1 MGQKLFVLP
10 GLMREGPSGISF
22 YLQQGEGQR
31 ETVFVLVLLLSVVT
45 SLALFG
51 FPAPR
56 PCALK
61 SRTPGVPVLNYT

>member
-1 MGQKLFVLP
+1 MFSLDQWGW
-10 GLMREGPSGISF
+10 GPSGISF

-51 FPAPR
+51 FPAPLG
-56 PCALK
+56 ALK

>member
-1 MGQKLFVLP
+1 M
-10 GLMREGPSGISF
+10 GISF
-22 YLQQGEGQR
+22 YLQQGEGHR

-51 FPAPR
+51 FPAP
-56 PCALK
+56 PSALK